1 MRAPASKL
9 AGIKAAVR
17 RGGPHSKALP
27 RICVHVLE
35 DELKAEESFDIKT
48 DDGSNGGHAGSRP
61 PSSGVGKVIF
71 GLVVL
76 LLIAGAVLFR
86 GITARVRAS
95 EDVKGDT
102 RDLAVP
108 TAAMSQPRL
117 GAPQEEIVLPGNI
130 MAFIDAPI
138 YARTNGYLKTWY
150 VDIGGR
156 VKKGQLLAE
165 IETPELDQQLQQ
177 ARAEL
182 ATAKANY
189 DLAQIT
195 AARYEFLLKSD
206 SVAKQDVDN
215 AEGDAHAKKAM
226 VDSASDNVNRLEQL
240 VSFEKVYAPFDGVL
254 TARNTDIGQLIGSG
268 SGSGA
273 KELFHVASISTLRV
287 YVNVP
292 QIYSPAAVPGVPS
305 YLTMPQFPGRHFPG
319 KLTRTSEAI
328 DQASRTLLV
337 EVDVANPTGEI
348 LPGAYAE
355 VHLKLPSAARAMVI
369 PVTSLIFRSEG
380 LRVGVVRNNHAFMIP
395 ITLGRDYGT
404 EVEVVSG
411 LEGGEKVITSPP
423 DSLVEGQE
431 VRIATPGGGAPD
443 AGK

>member
-1 MRAPASKL
+1 MSVE
-9 AGIKAAVR
+9 G
-17 RGGPHSKALP
+17 
-27 RICVHVLE
+27 
-35 DELKAEESFDIKT
+35 SFDIESP
-48 DDGSNGGHAGSRP
+48 DGQNAGPCLPGQRP

-71 GLVVL
+71 GLAVL
-76 LLIAGAVLFR
+76 LIVAGAVVYR
-86 GITARVRAS
+86 GITTRARAAA
-95 EDVKGDT
+95 DVKADT

-108 TAAMSQPRL
+108 AVSLAQPKR

-130 MAFIDAPI
+130 QAFIDAPI
-138 YARTNGYLKTWY
+138 YARTSGYLKRWY

-156 VKKGQLLAE
+156 VKDGQLLAD
-165 IETPELDQQLQQ
+165 IDTPELDQQLQQ

-189 DLAQIT
+189 DLAQTT

-215 AEGDAHAKKAM
+215 AVGDAHAKKAM
-226 VDSASDNVNRLEQL
+226 VDSAADNVKRLEQL
-240 VSFEKVYAPFDGVL
+240 QSFEKVYAPFDGVL

-273 KELFHVASISTLRV
+273 KELFHVAAINTLRV
-287 YVNVP
+287 YINVP
-292 QIYSPAAVPGVPS
+292 QTYSPAAVPSVQA
-305 YLTMPQFPGRHFPG
+305 YLTLPQFPGRRFPG
-319 KLTRTSEAI
+319 KLVRTSNAI
-328 DQASRTLLV
+328 DQASRTLLT

-355 VHLKLPSAARAMVI
+355 VHLKLPSATSTVVI

-380 LRVGVVRNNHAFMIP
+380 LRIGVVRNGHAALIP
-395 ITLGRDYGT
+395 ITLGRDFGT
-404 EVEVVSG
+404 EVEVISG
-411 LEGGEKVITSPP
+411 LDGSEKVITNPP

-431 VRIATPGGGAPD
+431 VRSATPGTGSWGGE
-443 AGK
+443 